1 MLIFAKESVFS
12 IIRMR
17 FSYSEGEE
25 RGKFMRRIICLV
37 LMICLSAVAG
47 YAAADNTPMPIELI
61 PYDQISETKEGQH
74 HYLLLCTD
82 VWHGNP
88 ESLGNTDGIVLVTL
102 DTRGHRVM
110 LTSFIRDALVS
121 RPLED
126 NPEEY
131 SIGRIN
137 YIAKRLGPET
147 LCRVISQHIDVKVE
161 DYLLFDFTQI
171 ANIVDFLGGVDI
183 ELNKDEISYLRRYA
197 VPPGSVRDIN
207 TGLDLR
213 AGFTHRPGIYHFSG
227 HSAVIYMRIRKA
239 GGGGDFMRTQRVR
252 TVMSTL
258 ADKCR
263 EITWEEAEALVNN
276 IMDNNTMTNIN
287 LEGML
292 DAARYAY
299 SLRSCTV
306 EELRIPID
314 GASRAIT
321 YASMAVQDIDWEKC
335 RQAMKDYLENS
346 FLVVDEE
353 NEESS
358 QLNKDILELNTN
370 EMP

>member
-1 MLIFAKESVFS
+1 MIRKILSLMLALCLTCTAGMAFAV
-12 IIRMR
+12 R
-17 FSYSEGEE
+17 
-25 RGKFMRRIICLV
+25 
-37 LMICLSAVAG
+37 
-47 YAAADNTPMPIELI
+47 TPKPIEVI
-61 PYDQISETKEGQH
+61 PYDQISETREGQH

-110 LTSFIRDALVS
+110 LTSLIRDALVS
-121 RPLED
+121 RPTED

-147 LCRVISQHIDVKVE
+147 LCRVISQHLNLKVE
-161 DYLLFDFTQI
+161 NYLLFDFTQI

-197 VPPGSVRDIN
+197 VPPGSVRDVE

-213 AGFTHRPGIYHFSG
+213 SGFTHRPGVYHFSG

-239 GGGGDFMRTQRVR
+239 GGGGDFMRTQRAR

-263 EITWEEAEALVNN
+263 EITWEEVEALVNS

-292 DAARYAY
+292 EAARYAY
-299 SLRSCTV
+299 SLKNCTV
-306 EELRIPID
+306 EELRIPVE
-314 GASRAIT
+314 GASRSIT
-321 YASMAVQDIDWEKC
+321 YASMAAQEIDWDEC
-335 RQAMKDYLENS
+335 RQAMNDYLENS

-353 NEESS
+353 DE
-358 QLNKDILELNTN
+358 
-370 EMP
+370 